1 MSTQS
6 GETTSTKSEE
16 TTSSEMHYLGEIVQ
30 VAFEFAPRDY
40 LPCDGRILSISQR
53 GALFSLLGN
62 RFGGDGKSNFALP
75 NYNPSAPRGSMYVI
89 CVEGIFPP
97 R

>member
-1 MSTQS
+1 
-6 GETTSTKSEE
+6 
-16 TTSSEMHYLGEIVQ
+16 MHYLGEIVH
-30 VAFEFAPRDY
+30 VGFDFAPRDY
-40 LPCDGRILSISQR
+40 LPCDGRILPISQHV
-53 GALFSLLGN
+53 ALFTLLGDK
-62 RFGGDGKSNFALP
+62 FGGDGKANFGLP